1 MGLMYKVFGFQPLG
15 YHVVNTAVLA
25 IGSILFYLTLRELG
39 QDRLIALSVGLVFS
53 LLPHFS
59 TTRFWYA
66 AFQSNFSLAF
76 YFLSLYSDLRMLKA
90 NYSRRWLWKGIGWVS
105 LLGSVV
111 CYETC
116 CRCFYSIRFW
126 YGIAEV
132 NVKLRRGWTRDKA
145 ERVAGCAFDINAT
158 RVTACQ

>member
-1 MGLMYKVFGFQPLG
+1 M
-15 YHVVNTAVLA
+15 NTAVLA
-25 IGSILFYLTLRELG
+25 LGSILFYLTLRELG
-39 QDRLIALSVGLVFS
+39 QNRLIALSVGLVFS

-66 AFQSNFSLAF
+66 ASQSNLSLAL

-105 LLGSVV
+105 LLGSVL
-111 CYETC
+111 CYETVLPL
-116 CRCFYSIRFW
+116 FHSIRFW

-132 NVKLRRGWTRDKA
+132 NVKLRRGWTRDDA
-145 ERVAGCAFDINAT
+145 EPGC
-158 RVTACQ
+158 RLRL